1 MSEEDIEVV
10 RRANELTNNG
20 DLDAA
25 YRFLH
30 PDIEWVIA
38 REHPDARTLTG
49 REAVAEYQRDWQ
61 ETVPDVGVDYDRVLD
76 AGGRVVG
83 IGRVRGTGTGSG
95 ADVRAP
101 IALVFTL
108 RDGLIT
114 RVEEYLNPSEAL
126 KAVGLAE

>member
-1 MSEEDIEVV
+1 MSQENVEVV
-10 RRANELTNNG
+10 RRANELTNDG

-25 YRFLH
+25 YSFLH

-38 REHPDARTLTG
+38 TEHPDSRTLTG
-49 REAVAEYQRDWQ
+49 REAVTQYQRDWQ
-61 ETVPDVGVDYDRVLD
+61 EAVPDVGVEYERVLD

-95 ADVRAP
+95 ADVRVP